1 MTSSSLVPVMTSAQ
15 SAIGIANAIATA
27 IAKIVAAF
35 GGISIVVVVP
45 CNSKYPM
52 FAIIDCPE

>member
-1 MTSSSLVPVMTSAQ
+1 MTSAQ

-35 GGISIVVVVP
+35 GGISIVVVVLP